1 MKKTVLN
8 TLALATLFF
17 ASAANAQVGVG
28 VPAGDIHP
36 SAELEVKSS
45 SKGFLPPRMTFAER
59 NSIATP
65 AAGLLIYQTDAVANN
80 PAGLYFYDGTAW
92 KNGLGVVGATG
103 ATGPVGPAGAN
114 GAKGDKG
121 ETGMQGEIGLKGD
134 TGAQGETGATGP
146 AGLTGLTGPAGAQG
160 AVGPQGTP
168 GAIGPVGPQGS
179 KGETGAT
186 GATGPKGETGATG
199 PAGPAGTQG
208 AVGPQG
214 PAGISFGTDGQPLHY
229 IGESYGGGTVFFVY
243 DNGQHGLIAA
253 PTDQS
258 TSIKWWNGTG
268 RYTGSKGDGLR
279 AGEMNTAMIVA
290 AQVPDN
296 QTSNFAARVCAD
308 YSVSLGGITYGDW
321 YLPSKYELGLLYQNR
336 DKVPNLASAVY
347 WSSTEFNQ
355 IVAWYIDFSNGNV
368 DYNDFNKSA
377 ANYYVRA
384 IRSF

>member
-36 SAELEVKSS
+36 SAELEVKSTT
-45 SKGFLPPRMTFAER
+45 KGFLPPRMTKAQR
-59 NSIATP
+59 LAMIAQGSTTFP
-65 AAGLLIYQTDAVANN
+65 AAGLLVFQTDGDANE
-80 PAGLYFYDGTAW
+80 PTGLYFFDGTAW
-92 KNGLGVVGATG
+92 RNGAGVVGAKG
-103 ATGPVGPAGAN
+103 DQGIQGPKGDAGAI
-114 GAKGDKG
+114 GPKGDR
-121 ETGMQGEIGLKGD
+121 
-134 TGAQGETGATGP
+134 GETGATGP
-146 AGLTGLTGPAGAQG
+146 AGAT
-160 AVGPQGTP
+160 
-168 GAIGPVGPQGS
+168 GAIGP
-179 KGETGAT
+179 KGD
-186 GATGPKGETGATG
+186 
-199 PAGPAGTQG
+199 
-208 AVGPQG
+208 QG

-229 IGESYGGGTVFFVY
+229 IGENYGGGTVFFVY

-368 DYNDFNKSA
+368 DYNDFNKSN

>member
-1 MKKTVLN
+1 MKKTLLN

-17 ASAANAQVGVG
+17 ASTANAQVGVG

-36 SAELEVKSS
+36 SAELEVKSTT
-45 SKGFLPPRMTFAER
+45 KGFLPPRMTNAER

-65 AAGLLIYQTDAVANN
+65 ATGLLIYQTDAVANN
-80 PAGLYFYDGTAW
+80 PAGLYFYDGISW
-92 KNGLGVVGATG
+92 KNGIGAQG
-103 ATGPVGPAGAN
+103 EVGP
-114 GAKGDKG
+114 KGDKG
-121 ETGMQGEIGLKGD
+121 ETGAQGLQGANGLPGDAGPKGD
-134 TGAQGETGATGP
+134 AGLNGLPGAAGSKGDKGDRGETGLTGAAGAIGPKGDRGETGATGP
-146 AGLTGLTGPAGAQG
+146 AGAT
-160 AVGPQGTP
+160 
-168 GAIGPVGPQGS
+168 GAIGP
-179 KGETGAT
+179 KGD
-186 GATGPKGETGATG
+186 
-199 PAGPAGTQG
+199 
-208 AVGPQG
+208 QG

-308 YSVSLGGITYGDW
+308 YSVSSGGITYGDW

-384 IRSF
+384 IRSFQSFAKKNNFFKTKQLSLN

>member
-1 MKKTVLN
+1 M
-8 TLALATLFF
+8 
-17 ASAANAQVGVG
+17 
-28 VPAGDIHP
+28 
-36 SAELEVKSS
+36 
-45 SKGFLPPRMTFAER
+45 
-59 NSIATP
+59 
-65 AAGLLIYQTDAVANN
+65 
-80 PAGLYFYDGTAW
+80 
-92 KNGLGVVGATG
+92 GVVGATGATG

-199 PAGPAGTQG
+199 PTGTQG

-229 IGESYGGGTVFFVY
+229 IGENYGGGTVFFVY

-296 QTSNFAARVCAD
+296 ETSNFAARVCAD

-321 YLPSKYELGLLYQNR
+321 YLPSKYELNLLYQNR
-336 DKVPNLASAVY
+336 VKVPNLASAVY

-368 DYNDFNKSA
+368 DFNDFNKSA

>member
-45 SKGFLPPRMTFAER
+45 TKGFLPPRMTYAER

-65 AAGLLIYQTDAVANN
+65 ATGLLIYQTDAVANN

-103 ATGPVGPAGAN
+103 ATGPAGAI
-114 GAKGDKG
+114 GPKGDKG

-134 TGAQGETGATGP
+134 TGAQGETGAVGQN
-146 AGLTGLTGPAGAQG
+146 GEKGDQGIQG
-160 AVGPQGTP
+160 AVGAQG
-168 GAIGPVGPQGS
+168 IQGPQGP
-179 KGETGAT
+179 A
-186 GATGPKGETGATG
+186 GATG
-199 PAGPAGTQG
+199 PAGPQGPAGAQG

-229 IGESYGGGTVFFVY
+229 IGENYGGGTVFFVY

-296 QTSNFAARVCAD
+296 ETSNFAARVCAD

-321 YLPSKYELGLLYQNR
+321 YLPSKYELNLLYQNR

-368 DYNDFNKSA
+368 DFNDFNKSA

>member
-17 ASAANAQVGVG
+17 ASTANAQVGVG

-36 SAELEVKSS
+36 SAELEVKSTT
-45 SKGFLPPRMTFAER
+45 KGFLPPRMTNAER

-92 KNGLGVVGATG
+92 KNGLGAIGEKGDQGIQGIPGAVGAQGIQGVPGAKGETG
-103 ATGPVGPAGAN
+103 ATGLAGA
-114 GAKGDKG
+114 
-121 ETGMQGEIGLKGD
+121 QGIPGVK
-134 TGAQGETGATGP
+134 GETGATGP
-146 AGLTGLTGPAGAQG
+146 AGLTGPAGAQG
-160 AVGPQGTP
+160 AVGPQGTS
-168 GAIGPVGPQGS
+168 GS

-199 PAGPAGTQG
+199 PAGPAGAQG

-296 QTSNFAARVCAD
+296 ETSNFAARVCAD

-321 YLPSKYELGLLYQNR
+321 YLPSKYELNLLYQNR

>member
-17 ASAANAQVGVG
+17 ASTANAQVGVG

-36 SAELEVKSS
+36 TAELEVKSTT
-45 SKGFLPPRMTFAER
+45 KGFLPPRMTNVER
-59 NSIATP
+59 NAIASP
-65 AAGLLIYQTDAVANN
+65 ATGLLIYQTDAVANN
-80 PAGLYFYDGTAW
+80 PAGLYFFDGTTW
-92 KNGLGVVGATG
+92 KNGLGVVGA
-103 ATGPVGPAGAN
+103 
-114 GAKGDKG
+114 KGD
-121 ETGMQGEIGLKGD
+121 QGPKGD
-134 TGAQGETGATGP
+134 TGAQGETGPAGPQGLKGETGLTGAQGIQGLPGTNGAVGATGP
-146 AGLTGLTGPAGAQG
+146 AGPAGPQG

-168 GAIGPVGPQGS
+168 G
-179 KGETGAT
+179 
-186 GATGPKGETGATG
+186 
-199 PAGPAGTQG
+199 
-208 AVGPQG
+208 
-214 PAGISFGTDGQPLHY
+214 ISFGSNGQPLHY
-229 IGESYGGGTVFFVY
+229 VGENYGGGTVFFVY

-268 RYTGSKGDGLR
+268 RYTGSQGDGLR

-296 QTSNFAARVCAD
+296 QTSIFAAKACAD
-308 YSVSLGGITYGDW
+308 YSVSVGDITYGDW
-321 YLPSKYELGLLYQNR
+321 YLPSKYELNLLYQNR
-336 DKVPNLASAVY
+336 AKVSNLASAVY
-347 WSSTEFNQ
+347 WSSTEYNQ

-384 IRSF
+384 IRAF